1 MKTFRMYTTNKKENK
16 VLAFSNVC
24 NRLVELAMYKTFE
37 IGTETRIS
45 VYCINATDEYLG
57 DIVIT
62 KVSTGD
68 YHVSCG
74 LCSFDTCT
82 VSGLAEAIEECFIA
96 YKMYTPVKEKVLET
110 TENEEKNTMTVI
122 EKALERTEQE
132 TKTTWCV
139 IDEDVNL
146 MTAKHET
153 LESAIDDFIQQIENK
168 GITDMCD
175 IQNTIE
181 TYGATA
187 CLMVFD
193 ELDRIRKYKETINC
207 DDLFRMIKEK
217 KEVNTMAVLEKAL
230 ATTEKKTRER
240 RHYFA
245 TKGKRGISI
254 FCNEYRP
261 DLYIFS
267 TWIAR
272 KKWIEEQ
279 ESSVDIA
286 IMERNA
292 TECKQ
297 AYSHIVDGVREWD
310 NDVHFM

>member
-1 MKTFRMYTTNKKENK
+1 MYTTNKKGNK
-16 VLAFSNVC
+16 LLSFSNVC

-45 VYCINATDEYLG
+45 VYCINAIDEYIG

-62 KVSTGD
+62 KISTGD
-68 YHVSCG
+68 YHVSCAY
-74 LCSFDTCT
+74 CSMDTCT
-82 VSGLAEAIEECFIA
+82 VSGLTDAINECYFA
-96 YKMYTPVKEKVLET
+96 YKTHKTDAVKEEK
-110 TENEEKNTMTVI
+110 EENTMNII

-132 TKTTWCV
+132 NKTAWCIV
-139 IDEDVNL
+139 DEDVNL

-153 LESAIDDFIQQIENK
+153 LESAIDDFVQQIEKKVADVWDNK
-168 GITDMCD
+168 IQADLRD
-175 IQNTIE
+175 IQDTIE

-217 KEVNTMAVLEKAL
+217 KEVNTMNVIEKAI

-286 IMERNA
+286 VMERTA

-310 NDVHFM
+310 TDVHFM